1 MVENTDLI
9 IEITPRLV
17 SMQETAPTP
26 KLDKRL
32 TRTLIQY
39 EEEEEE

>member
-1 MVENTDLI
+1 MVGNTDLI
-9 IEITPRLV
+9 IEITRLV